1 MRIYVIRHGETSWN
15 VQRKLQGHKG
25 ADLDEKGVRL
35 AEITA
40 EALKDVPFAVCY
52 TSPLLRA
59 RHTAEIL
66 LRGRNIPVI
75 EDPRIQEISFGE
87 WEGLC
92 CAPGRMEMPEEKF
105 QKFYDSPFEFG
116 APPGGESIRDVCA
129 RTADFYQE
137 LIHNREYRDKTVL
150 VSTHGCACRAFLN
163 NVYENRQDFWHGGVP
178 MNCAV
183 NIVDVAN
190 GTGRLTAE
198 DQIYYSKE
206 DCVNFFQ
213 SPKKKDN
220 NENK

>member
-105 QKFYDSPFEFG
+105 QKFYDSQIG
-116 APPGGESIRDVCA
+116 RASC
-129 RTADFYQE
+129 
-137 LIHNREYRDKTVL
+137 RER
-150 VSTHGCACRAFLN
+150 VS
-163 NVYENRQDFWHGGVP
+163 V
-178 MNCAV
+178 
-183 NIVDVAN
+183 
-190 GTGRLTAE
+190 
-198 DQIYYSKE
+198 
-206 DCVNFFQ
+206 
-213 SPKKKDN
+213 
-220 NENK
+220 

>member
-40 EALKDVPFAVCY
+40 EALKDVPFAVCIY
-52 TSPLLRA
+52 QPAAAGQAYGGNSFERKKTFPSLKIPESRKSALVSGRVCAARRDGWRCRKKNFRNFMILPLNSA
-59 RHTAEIL
+59 
-66 LRGRNIPVI
+66 
-75 EDPRIQEISFGE
+75 
-87 WEGLC
+87 
-92 CAPGRMEMPEEKF
+92 
-105 QKFYDSPFEFG
+105 

-163 NVYENRQDFWHGGVP
+163 NVLRKQ
-178 MNCAV
+178 A
-183 NIVDVAN
+183 
-190 GTGRLTAE
+190 GTSGMAA
-198 DQIYYSKE
+198 
-206 DCVNFFQ
+206 C
-213 SPKKKDN
+213 P
-220 NENK
+220 